1 MPIARGLLATVDQ
14 WAETIQRDP
23 EKGWMDQLYRELS
36 LSVKMQGVWAFGEWV
51 GYVYG
56 LERLRRSRE
65 SCCISMFCF
74 AYDGR
79 DLAITL
85 EQYLEW
91 AAQEMRNF
99 RVPISTDEIVSAGK
113 KEEFA
118 LVVGR
123 YSTENIER
131 VLKELAAKGVVP
143 VAIFCARGPDSV
155 GMFRTHNGNEIP
167 VFCGDRFETA
177 ASVH

>member
-1 MPIARGLLATVDQ
+1 MPIACGLLANVDR
-14 WAETIQRDP
+14 WAKTIQMAP
-23 EKGWMDQLYRELS
+23 EEGWMDQLYRGLS
-36 LSVKMQGVWAFGEWV
+36 LSVKMQGVRAFGEWV

-56 LERLRRSRE
+56 LERLNRSRE
-65 SCCISMFCF
+65 SCGISMFCF
-74 AYDGR
+74 ACDGR
-79 DLAITL
+79 DLAIAL

-99 RVPISTDEIVSAGK
+99 RTPISTDEIVRAGK

-118 LVVGR
+118 LVVGS
-123 YSTENIER
+123 YSAENIER
-131 VLKELAAKGVVP
+131 VLEELAAKEVVP
-143 VAIFCARGPDSV
+143 GAIFCARGPDSV

-167 VFCGDRFETA
+167 VFCGDRFETV